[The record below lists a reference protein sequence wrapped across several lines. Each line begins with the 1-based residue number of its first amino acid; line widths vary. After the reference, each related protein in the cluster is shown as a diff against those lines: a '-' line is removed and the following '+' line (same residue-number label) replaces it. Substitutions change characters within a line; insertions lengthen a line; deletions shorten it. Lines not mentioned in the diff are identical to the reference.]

1 VHELAEPRAALT
13 RRAIVWAADAL
24 AADDTTVSA
33 LARRIG
39 AGWHTLWRP
48 VAREAA
54 LRAADPDRLS
64 GVAVLGV
71 DEHVWRP
78 GRRGGRDATCMVD
91 LTRGADGLLRARLLD
106 LVPGRSGTVYRTWLE
121 DQTDAFR
128 TGVTRA
134 ALDPFRGYANALRDA
149 LPDAAPVLDPFHVV
163 KLGAQMLD
171 EVRRRV
177 QQDTLGHRGHKSDP
191 LYRIRNLLRHGA
203 EHLTD
208 RQVARLDAALAAG
221 DPDWQVSIAWQCY
234 QQLRSI
240 YHAASASDGAAVAA
254 KILAAFP
261 SCPIPEVGAARPDA
275 AGLAQPA
282 DGLLR
287 HRADFQR
294 RHRGDQLDHR
304 EDPPPGPWVPQLWQ
318 LPAPATARCRRP
330 TATTRDGHLS
340 PAGTMLSDEEP
351 HVPMRR

>member
-1 VHELAEPRAALT
+1 MWRRRIWRCAEPGCPVRSWTEVHELAEPRAALT
-13 RRAIVWAADAL
+13 RRAIVWATDAL

-33 LARRIG
+33 LARRVG
-39 AGWHTLWRP
+39 VSWHTPWRP

-54 LRAADPDRLS
+54 RRAGDPSRLDA
-64 GVAVLGV
+64 VQVLGV

-78 GRRGGRDATCMVD
+78 GRWGGRDATCMVD

-121 DQTDAFR
+121 EQADAFR
-128 TGVTRA
+128 AGVRRA

-163 KLGAQMLD
+163 KLLD

-203 EHLTD
+203 EHLTG

-221 DPDWQVSIAWQCY
+221 DPDWQVTPSPGSAISSSA
-234 QQLRSI
+234 RSTT
-240 YHAASASDGAAVAA
+240 
-254 KILAAFP
+254 L
-261 SCPIPEVGAARPDA
+261 
-275 AGLAQPA
+275 
-282 DGLLR
+282 
-287 HRADFQR
+287 
-294 RHRGDQLDHR
+294 
-304 EDPPPGPWVPQLWQ
+304 GPR
-318 LPAPATARCRRP
+318 ATARRSPPRSSP
-330 TATTRDGHLS
+330 RS
-340 PAGTMLSDEEP
+340 PAVRSPRWPGSAGRCGP
-351 HVPMRR
+351 GAAS